1 MAEKKKSE
9 ESASKDVEMVAE
21 VEETDESKQKEE
33 DDVKTKQQAQKD
45 KDLLTF
51 EGTNRLRSL

>member
-33 DDVKTKQQAQKD
+33 DEVKTKQQAQKD